1 MMESNLEKSKLN
13 FQNWIKEYKWDW
25 KQNEKFYSNRGPLE
39 KEVFNIERYEY
50 AEIFSREL
58 IQNALDAKVEYNN
71 KPVILNLEI
80 VDFSRSPFK
89 NIYNNLINFN
99 LVIILLK
106 GLIYQSRDIK
116 NIQIIYLM
124 N

>member
-71 KPVILNLEI
+71 NPVLLDLEI
-80 VDFSRSPFK
+80 VDFSNSPYK
-89 NIYNNLINFN
+89 NIYNNLINFQ
-99 LVIILLK
+99 I
-106 GLIYQSRDIK
+106 LIYSKKVKI
-116 NIQIIYLM
+116 
-124 N
+124 